1 MMIQDTW
8 QFQTTFRNYYLKYCK
23 PNYTVSRDCFSFCRF
38 IKHVCGCLTIES
50 TQTIVYIS
58 IALIVLYPRRILLR
72 KHSSSGINSQF
83 VLKFMPEICETA
95 PDFTRFWIASIN
107 WILLTCLKP
116 WPVTNPLL
124 VELITITFMALN
136 VSQTFCI
143 FTVLFNFTLC
153 CPHKNIWKS

>member
-1 MMIQDTW
+1 MYVHSLWKHIWCHQNDNSKRKYKFFKQIYCLTLMMIQDTW

-23 PNYTVSRDCFSFCRF
+23 PNYTVSRDCFSCCRF

-83 VLKFMPEICETA
+83 VSKFMPEICETA
-95 PDFTRFWIASIN
+95 PDFTRFWITSIN
-107 WILLTCLKP
+107 
-116 WPVTNPLL
+116 
-124 VELITITFMALN
+124 
-136 VSQTFCI
+136 
-143 FTVLFNFTLC
+143 
-153 CPHKNIWKS
+153 